1 MEKGDIMK
9 LVNESSIYKAITKD
23 KEAELNNIKRNLVSG
38 GMIDLKPLL
47 LYKFEEIRKTRSGKL
62 TELALNEVM
71 NGNII
76 VFSAKD
82 RAANMPSYM
91 PFIKFKTS
99 TGSKIA
105 VDLTTH
111 VRVTTGENGD
121 VADIESNKLYAF
133 IISAYLYLRVF
144 EKDVVLPNK
153 LAKASAIMW
162 GKLFCKIL
170 EAKVALATNKERHEA
185 FMYYSMMF
193 FLINIV
199 EYNPASSK
207 DMVKS
212 YFRPGMTNSIIA
224 AVDSYLESS
233 GIDLYESFET
243 FCKVMF
249 DPNVTGLRT
258 MRLKK
263 SNDVITLEFFMRQ
276 YITMYNKTAI
286 LSLAS
291 YQYFVWM
298 IISAKVGCFIFN
310 DRVLKPIVDS
320 NEYNVMMTEIYKM
333 L

>member
-1 MEKGDIMK
+1 MK

-23 KEAELNNIKRNLVSG
+23 KEAELNIIKRNLVSG
-38 GMIDLKPLL
+38 GMLDLKSLL
-47 LYKFEEIRKTRSGKL
+47 LYKLEEIRKTRSGKL
-62 TELALNEVM
+62 TELALNDVM

-76 VFSAKD
+76 LFSAKD
-82 RAANMPSYM
+82 RSANMPSYM
-91 PFIKFKTS
+91 PFIKYKAS
-99 TGSKIA
+99 AGSKIA

-111 VRVTTGENGD
+111 VRLTTTDKGE

-133 IISAYLYLRVF
+133 IISAYLYLHTF
-144 EKDVVLPNK
+144 EKDTVLPNK

-185 FMYYSMMF
+185 FMYYAMMF

-199 EYNPASSK
+199 EYNPVISK
-207 DMVKS
+207 EMVKS
-212 YFRPGMTNSIIA
+212 YFRAGMTNSIIA
-224 AVDSYLESS
+224 NVDNYVETYE
-233 GIDLYESFET
+233 IDLYESFET

-249 DPNVTGLRT
+249 DPNVTGIRT

-263 SNDVITLEFFMRQ
+263 SNDIITLEFFMRQ
-276 YITMYNKTAI
+276 YITMYNKTSV

-291 YQYFVWM
+291 FQYFVWM

>member
-1 MEKGDIMK
+1 MK

-23 KEAELNNIKRNLVSG
+23 KEAELNIIKRNLVSG
-38 GMIDLKPLL
+38 GMLDLKSLL
-47 LYKFEEIRKTRSGKL
+47 LYKLEEIRKTRSGKL
-62 TELALNEVM
+62 TELALNDVM

-76 VFSAKD
+76 LFSAKD
-82 RAANMPSYM
+82 RSANMPSYM
-91 PFIKFKTS
+91 PFIKYKTS
-99 TGSKIA
+99 AGSKIA

-111 VRVTTGENGD
+111 VRLTTTDKGE

-133 IISAYLYLRVF
+133 IISAYLYLHTF
-144 EKDVVLPNK
+144 EKDTVLPNK

-185 FMYYSMMF
+185 FMYYAMMF

-199 EYNPASSK
+199 EYNPVISK
-207 DMVKS
+207 EMVKS
-212 YFRPGMTNSIIA
+212 YFRAGMTNSIIA
-224 AVDSYLESS
+224 NVDNYVETYE
-233 GIDLYESFET
+233 IDLYESFET

-249 DPNVTGLRT
+249 DPNVTGIRT

-263 SNDVITLEFFMRQ
+263 SNDIITLEFFMRQ
-276 YITMYNKTAI
+276 YITMYNKTSV

-291 YQYFVWM
+291 FQYFVWM

-310 DRVLKPIVDS
+310 DKVLKPIVDS